1 MIIQKSKELKA
12 EMKSVTSEFDKNDQS
27 QEKLT
32 RQSEVLTRQIDNQRS
47 RVSLLEMALDKE
59 TDKLSKLAAEL
70 YDAAQAY
77 GENSD
82 EASKLRS
89 EYMQQSKAVS
99 RYQTDVNNATS
110 VLNEM
115 ERELD
120 DVGQAMAESSKD
132 SDKFANAL
140 DDIDNAA
147 ESSGDG
153 FTVMKG
159 ALANLVSGGI
169 SGAVGAVKDLAENI
183 VNLAEETE
191 EYRTMQAKMSGSAES
206 FGYSV
211 QFAKD
216 QYKEFYEYLGDEQM
230 STNAI
235 TNLMGM
241 QVSTDTVTKS
251 AEAATAVWTAY
262 GDSIPIESLTESI
275 NESAQVAQVTGV
287 LADALNWA
295 GISED
300 NFNTKLQSLTT
311 TQERADLIAQTLND
325 TYGKSKETYDDM
337 TEGIRNAN
345 DAEAEFQEIQAEVGE
360 AVEPVRQA
368 LTKLKSNGLEAI
380 LPVVEKV
387 GDLFEWF
394 GERLDDTGNE
404 INDAIAESKK
414 FRDSMKDTVK
424 ELEKSSDSLEEIM
437 EDMENSGKSTEYF
450 VDSLEKLSKNSER
463 TADQQYELEAIV
475 THLNNMFP
483 DLALSIDQTTG
494 SLNKSTDEIR
504 EYIKEAENTE
514 LAVEAQGKYEE
525 AVKNL
530 TAAEEARTE
539 AMNALSTVTADRVAK
554 EAEIQA
560 ILDAQ
565 TEKTNTLKAAQD
577 AYSEALRTGKGDID
591 SLYEATLQSGEA
603 MVEYNGRLMSTS
615 EALMLANQDLNN
627 LVAEEDKHRATLE
640 TQDQKLAESKAVL
653 DEYSTSLDNN
663 AAATGRVSEANTG
676 YQEVAQLSIEDVSRA
691 MEAFNSLSESQ
702 QQTALDLESAV
713 SAMEENIKS
722 TIQSQMDMFSQ
733 FDASLDLTTQ
743 DLLNNMQS
751 QVDGVTQWGE
761 NITALSQS
769 TIDDGLLAYLRDMG
783 PEGAGYVSLFA
794 SMSEDEL
801 AKANELWDQAMD
813 IQGLTTEWG
822 QELLTTGAENIAAGM
837 DGINELLNDGG
848 SDGVMG
854 FVEGVRN
861 ALAEAEAAGVELG
874 ESFVDATNEGAGVNS
889 PSWKTKETGQYL
901 DQGLVNGIK
910 AYQPR
915 VLSAAKELASQLIKS
930 IGQETGTSSGASTKT
945 RPFGTRIDQGLQN
958 GITSGKSTVINTA
971 RNLVRNMVS
980 SMENGI
986 NSGRGS
992 VSNSARNMA
1001 ISVIYSMRGA
1011 LPSDA
1016 LYISGYNVSIGLANG
1031 IYAGGSAAVNAA
1043 ASVAASAINAAR
1055 STLQIHSP
1063 SRVFWDMG
1071 DNAVNAFASG
1081 FMDSERKV
1089 AGEVADTLRYSAQN
1103 AATYSGNTGGY
1114 ENIADSISKAIIS
1127 AYKNGETS
1135 GETTIVVDGDTII
1148 LDGKAIGKSAT
1159 KYITS
1164 TQMSG
1169 AAAKG
1174 RRARYV

>member
-1 MIIQKSKELKA
+1 MAVNIGPRIGIDGESEYRKQLNNIIQTQKTLQS
-12 EMKSVTSEFDKNDQS
+12 EMKAVAAEFDDNTNS
-27 QEKLT
+27 QEKLEK
-32 RQSEVLTRQIDNQRS
+32 QSEILTKQIDTQRK
-47 RVSLLEMALDKE
+47 RVEMLEKGLENCSDKYGEADTKTQKWQQAVYDATADLRFMEKQLSEVTDELSKAGSETTDFSDALDE
-59 TDKLSKLAAEL
+59 MDDAAER
-70 YDAAQAY
+70 
-77 GENSD
+77 G
-82 EASKLRS
+82 
-89 EYMQQSKAVS
+89 
-99 RYQTDVNNATS
+99 
-110 VLNEM
+110 
-115 ERELD
+115 
-120 DVGQAMAESSKD
+120 
-132 SDKFANAL
+132 
-140 DDIDNAA
+140 
-147 ESSGDG
+147 GDG

-159 ALANLVSGGI
+159 AAADLVAGGI

-251 AEAATAVWTAY
+251 AEAAIAVWTAY

-275 NESAQVAQVTGV
+275 NTSAQVAQVTGV
-287 LADALNWA
+287 LSDALIWA

-300 NFNTKLQSLTT
+300 DFNTKLQSLTS

-437 EDMENSGKSTEYF
+437 EDMENSGKSAEYF
-450 VDSLEKLSKNSER
+450 VDSLEELAENSER
-463 TADQQYELEAIV
+463 TVDQQYELEAIV

-514 LAVEAQGKYEE
+514 LAIEAQGKYEE
-525 AVKNL
+525 AVRNL

-603 MVEYNGRLMSTS
+603 MVEYNGKLMSTS

-663 AAATGRVSEANTG
+663 AAATGRVSEANAG
-676 YQEVAQLSIEDVSRA
+676 YQEVSKLSIEDVSRA

-743 DLLNNMQS
+743 DLLSNMQS
-751 QVDGVTQWGE
+751 QVDGVTTWGE
-761 NITALSQS
+761 NINALSKS

-822 QELLTTGAENIAAGM
+822 QELITTGAENIAAGM
-837 DGINELLNDGG
+837 DGIDELLKNSGAD
-848 SDGVMG
+848 SVMG
-854 FVEGVRN
+854 LVEGIRSAMN
-861 ALAEAEAAGVELG
+861 QAEEAGVELG
-874 ESFVDATNEGAGVNS
+874 ENTVDSANEGAGVNS
-889 PSWKTKETGQYL
+889 PSWKTKKTGRYL

-915 VLSAAKELASQLIKS
+915 VLSAAKELTSQLIKS
-930 IGQETGTSSGASTKT
+930 IGQEAGASSGASTKT

-980 SMENGI
+980 SMESGI

-1089 AGEVADTLRYSAQN
+1089 AGEVADTLRYSTQN
-1103 AATYSGNTGGY
+1103 AAAYSGNVGGY
-1114 ENIADSISKAIIS
+1114 ENIADSISRAIIS

-1135 GETTIVVDGDTII
+1135 GETTIVVDGDTIV
-1148 LDGKAIGKSAT
+1148 LDGKEIGKSAT

-1164 TQMSG
+1164 TQMSS

-1174 RRARYV
+1174 RRTR

>member
-1 MIIQKSKELKA
+1 MKA
-12 EMKSVTSEFDKNDQS
+12 VTAEFDDNADS
-27 QEKLT
+27 QEKLE
-32 RQSEVLTRQIDNQRS
+32 RQSEILTKQIDTQRK
-47 RVSLLEMALDKE
+47 RVEMLEKGLESCSDKYGEADTKTQKWQQAVYDATADLRSMEKQLSEVTDELSKAGSETTDFSDALDE
-59 TDKLSKLAAEL
+59 MDDAAER
-70 YDAAQAY
+70 
-77 GENSD
+77 G
-82 EASKLRS
+82 
-89 EYMQQSKAVS
+89 
-99 RYQTDVNNATS
+99 
-110 VLNEM
+110 
-115 ERELD
+115 
-120 DVGQAMAESSKD
+120 
-132 SDKFANAL
+132 
-140 DDIDNAA
+140 
-147 ESSGDG
+147 GDG

-159 ALANLVSGGI
+159 AAADLVAGGI

-216 QYKEFYEYLGDEQM
+216 QYKEFYEYLGDDQM

-251 AEAATAVWTAY
+251 AEAAIAVWTAY

-394 GERLDDTGNE
+394 GERIDDTGNE
-404 INDAIAESKK
+404 INDVIAESKK

-437 EDMENSGKSTEYF
+437 EDMENSGKSAEYF
-450 VDSLEKLSKNSER
+450 VDSLEELAENSER
-463 TADQQYELEAIV
+463 TVDQQYELEAIV

-525 AVKNL
+525 AVRNL

-577 AYSEALRTGKGDID
+577 AYSEAIRTGKGDID
-591 SLYEATLQSGEA
+591 ALYEATLQSGEA

-663 AAATGRVSEANTG
+663 AAATGRVSEANAG
-676 YQEVAQLSIEDVSRA
+676 YQEVSKLSIEDVSRA

-743 DLLNNMQS
+743 DLLSNMQS
-751 QVDGVTQWGE
+751 QVDGVTTWGE
-761 NITALSQS
+761 NINALSKS

-822 QELLTTGAENIAAGM
+822 QELITTGAENIAAGM

-930 IGQETGTSSGASTKT
+930 IGQEAGASSGASTKT

-980 SMENGI
+980 SMESGI

-1081 FMDSERKV
+1081 FADSERKV
-1089 AGEVADTLRYSAQN
+1089 AGEVTDTLRYSTQN

-1114 ENIADSISKAIIS
+1114 ENIADSISRAIIS

-1135 GETTIVVDGDTII
+1135 GETTIVIDGDTIV

>member
-1 MIIQKSKELKA
+1 MAVNIGPRIGIDGESEYRKQLNNIIQTQKTLQS
-12 EMKSVTSEFDKNDQS
+12 EMKAVAAEFDDNTNS
-27 QEKLT
+27 QEKLEK
-32 RQSEVLTRQIDNQRS
+32 QSEILTKQIDTQRK
-47 RVSLLEMALDKE
+47 RVEMLEKGLENCSDKYGEADTKTQKWQQAVYDATTDLRSMEKQLSEVTDELSKARSETTDFSDALDE
-59 TDKLSKLAAEL
+59 MDDAAER
-70 YDAAQAY
+70 
-77 GENSD
+77 G
-82 EASKLRS
+82 
-89 EYMQQSKAVS
+89 
-99 RYQTDVNNATS
+99 
-110 VLNEM
+110 
-115 ERELD
+115 
-120 DVGQAMAESSKD
+120 
-132 SDKFANAL
+132 
-140 DDIDNAA
+140 
-147 ESSGDG
+147 GDG

-159 ALANLVSGGI
+159 AAADLVAGGI

-251 AEAATAVWTAY
+251 AEAAIAVWTAY

-300 NFNTKLQSLTT
+300 DFNTKLQSLTS

-437 EDMENSGKSTEYF
+437 EDMENSGKSAEYF
-450 VDSLEKLSKNSER
+450 IDSLEELAENSER
-463 TADQQYELEAIV
+463 TVDQQYELEAIV

-525 AVKNL
+525 AVRNL

-603 MVEYNGRLMSTS
+603 MVEYNGKLMSTS

-663 AAATGRVSEANTG
+663 AAATGRVSEANAG

-761 NITALSQS
+761 DITALSQS

-822 QELLTTGAENIAAGM
+822 QELITTGAENIAAGM
-837 DGINELLNDGG
+837 DGIDELLEDSGAD
-848 SDGVMG
+848 SVMG
-854 FVEGVRN
+854 FVEGIRN
-861 ALAEAEAAGVELG
+861 AMNQAEEAGVELG
-874 ESFVDATNEGAGVNS
+874 ENTVDSANEGAGVNS

-915 VLSAAKELASQLIKS
+915 VLSAAKELTNQLIKS
-930 IGQETGTSSGASTKT
+930 IGQEAGTSSGASTKT

-980 SMENGI
+980 SMESGI

-1031 IYAGGSAAVNAA
+1031 IYAGRSAAVNAA

-1089 AGEVADTLRYSAQN
+1089 AGEVADTLRYSTQN
-1103 AATYSGNTGGY
+1103 AAAYSGNTGGY
-1114 ENIADSISKAIIS
+1114 ENIADSISRAIIS

-1135 GETTIVVDGDTII
+1135 GETTIVVDGDTIV
-1148 LDGKAIGKSAT
+1148 LDGKEIGKSAT

-1174 RRARYV
+1174 RRKKYV

>member
-1 MIIQKSKELKA
+1 MAVNIGPRIGIDGESEYRKQLNNIIQTQKTLQS
-12 EMKSVTSEFDKNDQS
+12 EMKAVAAEFDDNANS
-27 QEKLT
+27 QEKLEK
-32 RQSEVLTRQIDNQRS
+32 QSEILTKQIDTQRK
-47 RVSLLEMALDKE
+47 RVEMLEKGLENCSDKYGEADTKTQKWQQAVYDASADLRSMEKQLSEVTDELSKAGSEITDFSDALDE
-59 TDKLSKLAAEL
+59 MDDAAER
-70 YDAAQAY
+70 
-77 GENSD
+77 G
-82 EASKLRS
+82 
-89 EYMQQSKAVS
+89 
-99 RYQTDVNNATS
+99 
-110 VLNEM
+110 
-115 ERELD
+115 
-120 DVGQAMAESSKD
+120 
-132 SDKFANAL
+132 
-140 DDIDNAA
+140 
-147 ESSGDG
+147 GDG

-159 ALANLVSGGI
+159 AAADLVAGGI

-216 QYKEFYEYLGDEQM
+216 QYKEFYEYLGDDQM

-241 QVSTDTVTKS
+241 QVSTETVTKS
-251 AEAATAVWTAY
+251 AEAAIAVWTAY
-262 GDSIPIESLTESI
+262 GDSIPIENLTESI
-275 NESAQVAQVTGV
+275 NETAQVGQVTGV

-325 TYGKSKETYDDM
+325 TYGKSKETYDGM

-368 LTKLKSNGLEAI
+368 LTKLKSNGLEMI

-404 INDAIAESKK
+404 INDVIAESKK

-437 EDMENSGKSTEYF
+437 EDMENSGKSAEYF
-450 VDSLEKLSKNSER
+450 VDSLEELAENSER
-463 TADQQYELEAIV
+463 TIDQQYELEAIV

-504 EYIKEAENTE
+504 EYIKEAESTE

-525 AVKNL
+525 AVRNL

-663 AAATGRVSEANTG
+663 AVATGRVSEANAG
-676 YQEVAQLSIEDVSRA
+676 YQESTQLTLANVGTA
-691 MEAFNSLSESQ
+691 MEAFNSLSGSQ
-702 QQTALDLESAV
+702 QQTALDLEAAAT
-713 SAMEENIKS
+713 AMQENVQSI
-722 TIQSQMDMFSQ
+722 IQSQMDMFSQ

-743 DLLNNMQS
+743 DLLSNMQS
-751 QVDGVTQWGE
+751 QVDGVTAWGE
-761 NITALSQS
+761 AITALSD
-769 TIDDGLLAYLRDMG
+769 TAINKNLLQYLIDMG
-783 PEGAGYVSLFA
+783 PEGAGYVNLFA
-794 SMSEDEL
+794 TMSEDEL

-822 QELLTTGAENIAAGM
+822 QELTTIGTENIAAGM
-837 DGINELLNDGG
+837 DGIKELMQE
-848 SDGVMG
+848 SGVDT
-854 FVEGVRN
+854 VEGLVEGIRN
-861 ALAEAEAAGVELG
+861 AMNQAEEAGVELG
-874 ESFVDATNEGAGVNS
+874 ENTVDSANEGAGVNS
-889 PSWKTKETGQYL
+889 PSWKTKKTGQYL

-915 VLSAAKELASQLIKS
+915 VLSAVKELTSQLIKS
-930 IGQETGTSSGASTKT
+930 IGQEAGVSSGASTKT

-980 SMENGI
+980 SMESGI

-1016 LYISGYNVSIGLANG
+1016 LYISGYNISIGLANG

-1081 FMDSERKV
+1081 FMDNERKV
-1089 AGEVADTLRYSAQN
+1089 AGEVADTLRYSTQN
-1103 AATYSGNTGGY
+1103 AAAYSGNTGGY
-1114 ENIADSISKAIIS
+1114 ENIADSISRAIIS

-1135 GETTIVVDGDTII
+1135 GETTIVVDGDTIV